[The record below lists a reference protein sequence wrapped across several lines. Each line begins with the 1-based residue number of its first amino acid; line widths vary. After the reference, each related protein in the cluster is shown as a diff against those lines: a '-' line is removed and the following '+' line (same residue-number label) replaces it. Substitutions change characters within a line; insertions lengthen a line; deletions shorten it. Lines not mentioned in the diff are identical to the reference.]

1 MTNNDHPD
9 PGFLLMV
16 IEEQERMIEIQSKA
30 LQELIRLYRMVTEDQ
45 NEKTYHYYHSSSP
58 PDTGAG

>member
-45 NEKTYHYYHSSSP
+45 NEKTYHYYYSSSP

>member
-1 MTNNDHPD
+1 MKKNISKIPFADTP
-9 PGFLLMV
+9 
-16 IEEQERMIEIQSKA
+16 EQAKA